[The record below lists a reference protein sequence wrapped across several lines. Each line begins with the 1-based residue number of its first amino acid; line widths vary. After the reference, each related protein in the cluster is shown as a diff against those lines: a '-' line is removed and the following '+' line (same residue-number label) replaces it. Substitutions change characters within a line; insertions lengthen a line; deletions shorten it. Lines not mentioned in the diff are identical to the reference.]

1 MTTILTTVVIVSVIS
16 GILALILSFADKY
29 IADYGDVTL
38 TINQEEK
45 FTVEGGKTLLST
57 LLDQKIFIPS
67 ACGGKGACGYCK
79 VTILDGGGPVI
90 ATELPWLT
98 EEEVEEN
105 VRLSCQVKVKQ
116 DIDIEIPEEYFNVKE
131 YDVVVEKITD
141 VTDKIKRVRF
151 KFPEGESLNF
161 KPGQYVQIKAPIYDG
176 NDEEVYRAYSIASSA
191 NDKGYL
197 ELFVGFTGGT
207 ATTYV
212 HQIMREGDTVNLNGP
227 YGDFYYHDD
236 DGGPILLVAA
246 GTGMAPIL
254 SILHHMR
261 DNEIDRE
268 TKFFFGA
275 RTPDD
280 LFVLDEME
288 MFERDLPNFKFMP
301 TLSRTTEEM
310 GWEGDKGRVNNS
322 IDKYVEEGGNY
333 TAYLCGSP
341 RMIESIKESL
351 DEKEIPE
358 ENIYYDEF

>member
-1 MTTILTTVVIVSVIS
+1 MQILTTVAIVSIIS
-16 GILALILSFADKY
+16 GILALILTFADKY
-29 IADYGDVTL
+29 IADYGEVSL
-38 TINQEEK
+38 LINDEEK

-67 ACGGKGACGYCK
+67 ACGGKGSCGYCK
-79 VTILDGGGPVI
+79 VRILDGGGPVI

-98 EEEVEEN
+98 EDEIDDN
-105 VRLSCQVKVKQ
+105 MRLSCQVKVKQ
-116 DIDIEIPEEYFNVKE
+116 DISIEIPEEYFNVKE

-151 KFPEGESLNF
+151 RLPEGEEFKF
-161 KPGQYVQIKAPIYDG
+161 KPGQYVQIKAPIYEG
-176 NDEEVYRAYSIASSA
+176 NDEEVFRAYSIASSA
-191 NDKGYL
+191 RDHQHV
-197 ELFVGFTGGT
+197 ELFIGYTGGI

-212 HQIMREGDTVNLNGP
+212 HQIMEVGDVVNLNGP
-227 YGDFYYHDD
+227 YGDFYYHED
-236 DGGPILLVAA
+236 DGGPVLLVAA

-254 SILHHMR
+254 SILHHMV
-261 DNEIDRE
+261 DNDIKRK
-268 TKFFFGA
+268 TRFFFGA

-280 LFVLDEME
+280 LFVLDEMKY
-288 MFERDLPNFKFMP
+288 FEENLDDFKFMP
-301 TLSRTTEEM
+301 TLSRTTPEM

-322 IDKYVEEGGNY
+322 IDKYVEKGGNY

-351 DEKEIPE
+351 KEKDIPE